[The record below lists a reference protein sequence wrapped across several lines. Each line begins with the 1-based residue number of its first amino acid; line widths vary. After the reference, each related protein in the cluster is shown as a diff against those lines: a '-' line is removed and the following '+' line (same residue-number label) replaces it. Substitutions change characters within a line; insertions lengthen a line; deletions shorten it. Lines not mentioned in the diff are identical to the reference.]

1 MRGEQ
6 GSEVLLPLST
16 SGKVEVPGLPLG
28 ATHTGP
34 SSRHRLSTNHLPCG
48 SASHTRAHPCSGGH
62 LSFWGRWDV
71 GTPWAI
77 HLRRWETPCSRSESP
92 AAHRGSTTGTVVPP
106 RQALL
111 DTKDKLGRALPEST
125 PHSETSSSL
134 IESQGS
140 RLVISGHRPTDPLQA
155 MMQLQILV
163 MNQASQTHRA
173 VSTHP
178 ENWTWQTPFP
188 RRFYTK
194 RTKAERPGDPLGTA
208 EGADPAPCCTA
219 TLPNHRSP
227 GCTREQGRRAGH
239 STGTKTRCCQQL
251 PGPQRAAGCD
261 TACSGTLP

>member
-1 MRGEQ
+1 MRSFPHCQ
-6 GSEVLLPLST
+6 PR
-16 SGKVEVPGLPLG
+16 GKVEVPGLPLG

-34 SSRHRLSTNHLPCG
+34 SSRYRLSTNHLPCG

-62 LSFWGRWDV
+62 LSFWGRWDI

-173 VSTHP
+173 VPTHP
-178 ENWTWQTPFP
+178 EN
-188 RRFYTK
+188 
-194 RTKAERPGDPLGTA
+194 
-208 EGADPAPCCTA
+208 
-219 TLPNHRSP
+219 
-227 GCTREQGRRAGH
+227 
-239 STGTKTRCCQQL
+239 
-251 PGPQRAAGCD
+251 
-261 TACSGTLP
+261 